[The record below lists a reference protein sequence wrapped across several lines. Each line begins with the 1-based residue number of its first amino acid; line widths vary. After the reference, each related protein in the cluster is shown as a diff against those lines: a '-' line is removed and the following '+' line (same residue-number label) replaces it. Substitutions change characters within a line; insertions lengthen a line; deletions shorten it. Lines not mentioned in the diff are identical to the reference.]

1 MERLTDRETAE
12 VLRRNIEALEK
23 VGLKANASDL
33 RYIRLAEYENAEE
46 MHRSENEEDKNNG
59 NVR

>member
-23 VGLKANASDL
+23 VGVKVNASDL

-46 MHRSENEEDKNNG
+46 MHRSENEDWYE
-59 NVR
+59 